1 MIDPIWP
8 FDYIMLGVVLGTV
21 FGVFY
26 AKLLFDK
33 RLKKAGLTY
42 DLIAPNHTCP
52 IHGKE
57 RCRCDLF
64 SNNHSCNES
73 LTPWQRFWDLQGKV
87 HWQELA
93 PTPESKQWWKDQPPS
108 GVA

>member
-1 MIDPIWP
+1 MIDPNWA
-8 FDYIMLGVVLGTV
+8 FDYAMLGAVIGLF
-21 FGVFY
+21 FGIFY
-26 AKLLFDK
+26 TKCLLDK
-33 RLKKAGLTY
+33 RLEKAGLSWEQ
-42 DLIAPNHTCP
+42 LAPRHTCP
-52 IHGKE
+52 VHGKE

-64 SNNHSCNES
+64 SDNHTCPLSQS
-73 LTPWQRFWDLQGKV
+73 GWQRFWDLQGKV